1 MTTIFTVLGLLAVA
15 AAVWEAA
22 THESDPLED
31 QDWRD
36 EL

>member
-1 MTTIFTVLGLLAVA
+1 MTTIFTVLGLLTVA
-15 AAVWEAA
+15 AAVWYAVTREP
-22 THESDPLED
+22 DPLED